1 MTAKTDRLQE
11 VLQLR
16 KSLRELEQSKD
27 RAEGSLEQLMHTFQ
41 EDFNV
46 TSINSAKQLLRKMN
60 KTLDTKS
67 RVFGAK
73 LTIFKKRWQRYL

>member
-46 TSINSAKQLLRKMN
+46 TSITSAKQLLRKMN

-67 RVFGAK
+67 TVFETK
-73 LTIFKKRWQRYL
+73 LTRFKKRWQRYL